1 MRNIRVIDAMKDER
15 IQCYSIMLSMDVN
28 TYIELIDKAYKNN
41 GGIEGQRIPLTNK
54 SAIRI
59 RDNMKKDILE
69 GTILP
74 PLVIGCTLNEN
85 DMKLTKDIFDSYNCN
100 DINNE
105 SVMKIVN
112 DILAQNELSIIDGM
126 QRTTALKEILDNNL
140 LENYKLRIELW
151 VTNKAN
157 NLIYRMLVLNTGQI
171 SWGLKKQLEVVFIHI
186 KKELQNKIDGIE
198 LIESNDGTRSNRP
211 MKYQVSHFVELYL
224 SFSTRKCD
232 VNLSE
237 KVTEGFAKQDIIEE
251 SYNQQHL
258 DYFIDIVDKLVKLD
272 TLLNKE
278 NGLDRRLFGDQNA
291 RIGFIVSMATYIFG
305 RPSKKYDAERVF
317 EKFNYINTNLDRFI
331 EKIKYMSEAEIV
343 EFCQFDWL
351 KECTEN
357 LVKKELPEYYKKAFD
372 ILIDED
378 FDVENMNECWY
389 H

>member
-1 MRNIRVIDAMKDER
+1 MSDIRVIDAMQDER

-28 TYIELIDKAYKNN
+28 TYIGLINNAYKNN

-74 PLVIGCTLNEN
+74 PLVIGCTLSDDNMRSIRN
-85 DMKLTKDIFDSYNCN
+85 IFDPYNCN
-100 DINNE
+100 DFNNE
-105 SVMKIVN
+105 SAVEIVN
-112 DILAQNELSIIDGM
+112 KILNGNELSIIDGM
-126 QRTTALKEILDNNL
+126 QRTTALKEILDNNS

-151 VTNKAN
+151 LTNKAN

-186 KKELQNKIDGIE
+186 KKELQNKIYGIE

-258 DYFIDIVDKLVKLD
+258 DYFIDIIDKLVRLD
-272 TLLNKE
+272 VLLNKD

-291 RIGFIVSMATYIFG
+291 RIGFIVSMATHVFG
-305 RPSKKYDAERVF
+305 RPSKKYDEERVSN
-317 EKFNYINTNLDRFI
+317 KFNYINTNLDKFI
-331 EKIKYMSEAEIV
+331 EKLKDMGEIEIV

-378 FDVENMNECWY
+378 FDVENMKDCWY
-389 H
+389 Y

>member
-1 MRNIRVIDAMKDER
+1 MSDVKVIDAMQDER

-28 TYIELIDKAYKNN
+28 TYIGLIDNAYKNN

-74 PLVIGCTLNEN
+74 PLVIGCTLNDDN
-85 DMKLTKDIFDSYNCN
+85 MRLIKDIFDAYNCN
-100 DINNE
+100 DFDNKKAVE
-105 SVMKIVN
+105 IVN
-112 DILAQNELSIIDGM
+112 DILLGNELSIIDGM
-126 QRTTALKEILDNNL
+126 QRTTALKEILDNNS

-186 KKELQNKIDGIE
+186 KKELQNKIVGIE

-258 DYFIDIVDKLVKLD
+258 DYFIDIVDKLVRLD
-272 TLLNKE
+272 LLLNKD

-305 RPSKKYDAERVF
+305 RPSRKYDNN
-317 EKFNYINTNLDRFI
+317 KISNNFNYINENLDKFI
-331 EKIKYMSEAEIV
+331 EKIKDMGSEEIV

-351 KECTEN
+351 KEYTES

-372 ILIDED
+372 ILIDEE
-378 FDVENMNECWY
+378 FNVENMNECWY
-389 H
+389 Q

>member
-1 MRNIRVIDAMKDER
+1 
-15 IQCYSIMLSMDVN
+15 
-28 TYIELIDKAYKNN
+28 
-41 GGIEGQRIPLTNK
+41 
-54 SAIRI
+54 
-59 RDNMKKDILE
+59 
-69 GTILP
+69 
-74 PLVIGCTLNEN
+74 
-85 DMKLTKDIFDSYNCN
+85 
-100 DINNE
+100 
-105 SVMKIVN
+105 
-112 DILAQNELSIIDGM
+112 
-126 QRTTALKEILDNNL
+126 
-140 LENYKLRIELW
+140 
-151 VTNKAN
+151 
-157 NLIYRMLVLNTGQI
+157 
-171 SWGLKKQLEVVFIHI
+171 
-186 KKELQNKIDGIE
+186 
-198 LIESNDGTRSNRP
+198 
-211 MKYQVSHFVELYL
+211 
-224 SFSTRKCD
+224 

-331 EKIKYMSEAEIV
+331 EKINEMSEAEIV

-372 ILIDED
+372 ILIEED